1 MKVADWYKWTRFK
14 KRAGGILLLL
24 GILISFGMED
34 GSISY
39 GVYGLLVAGTG
50 SIILSTVPKSQW

>member
-1 MKVADWYKWTRFK
+1 MKVADWNKWTRFK
-14 KRAGGILLLL
+14 KRAGAILLLL

-50 SIILSTVPKSQW
+50 SIILSTVPKNQW